1 VTEPRAHR
9 TPRSTGTAA
18 LIVGLALS
26 ITAVLSDAA
35 LVAQLVLY
43 EPSCEPLVAW
53 AFEGPCGVLRL
64 LTVLMLPFLMAG
76 VVLIVIGITQR
87 VRRRRAA

>member
-1 VTEPRAHR
+1 MTGPSPRG
-9 TPRSTGTAA
+9 PRRSPGTAA
-18 LIVGLALS
+18 LIVGVVLS

-53 AFEGPCGVLRL
+53 SFEGPCGVLRL
-64 LTVLMLPFLMAG
+64 LTVLMLPFLLAG
-76 VVLIVIGITQR
+76 VVTIAIGIAQR
-87 VRRRRAA
+87 IRRAA